1 MIVKDIE
8 VHVSDNGAHLIAMLV
23 QLASQFKSKINIKK
37 EDKMVTAKASW
48 E

>member
-23 QLASQFKSKINIKK
+23 QLAGPEHRSKYRR
-37 EDKMVTAKASW
+37 
-48 E
+48 